1 MNKDK
6 FWKLIDEVRCECGD
20 DILNMA
26 SILEKK
32 LDEYSANNV
41 QKFCSIYDTY
51 RQALNK
57 PGIES
62 IAYLMNHEMLTD
74 DGFTDFKNWLIAQG
88 KEVYMQTLENP
99 EILADH
105 NGQTIDGWYEFE
117 LFGYVGMTVIEKKT
131 GDYRKASKRLSDSEE
146 EKLMS
151 EIKYGDY
158 INKDMSI
165 EEMKE
170 LFPRFTERFV
180 RENEEYDLKGKLAKM
195 DWDIGEMKL

>member
-26 SILEKK
+26 SVLEKRLEK
-32 LDEYSANNV
+32 YSANNV

-57 PGIES
+57 QGIES

-105 NGQTIDGWYEFE
+105 NGQAIDGWYEFE
-117 LFGYVGMTVIEKKT
+117 LFGYVGMSVIEKKT

-170 LFPRFTERFV
+170 LFPRFSERFM

-195 DWDIGEMKL
+195 DWDIGDMKL